1 MLKTRR
7 YKDRQKETTYIKQKS
22 KYKVAL

>member
-7 YKDRQKETTYIKQKS
+7 YKDRQKETTHIKQKS